1 MYGVKVQGRKY
12 WNQSVPGLKKTKA
25 ETSEPSKFQRS
36 REQVGK
42 TLHPGPAQAWF
53 PVEEDIDPNPQEQ

>member
-1 MYGVKVQGRKY
+1 MVGTEGTG
-12 WNQSVPGLKKTKA
+12 WTKA
-25 ETSEPSKFQRS
+25 ETSELSKFQRS